1 MTLDYFYGQ
10 AGELFSFFR
19 IPKALFQEHSN
30 DEELNR
36 ELFEQTVKQV
46 ILQPDGSIKFQLL
59 NGKIV

>member
-10 AGELFSFFR
+10 AGELFSFYR